1 MADGAAPGQERGTA
15 GREQPTSRRGPAEE
29 QETSGR
35 DVSGGEQET
44 TGWEAPGGGLEVLGR
59 EMAEGKPE
67 APRREAPG
75 GEPES
80 PGRERQGSA
89 RAPMRLTEEEFEGVK
104 RYLLLDI
111 LLRVTDHD
119 LRALNASRVKMRRA
133 YRTLL
138 LAIQDRILREMAEL
152 RHLFR
157 KAGIRIYGERRDRGG
172 LTAWFVCRG
181 YHHRISLLAAFIRA
195 QGEDIVLEYLRP
207 DRLRAEDSGAFTQL
221 SNAQKSRPPGEP
233 DG

>member
-1 MADGAAPGQERGTA
+1 MADDAAPGQER
-15 GREQPTSRRGPAEE
+15 
-29 QETSGR
+29 
-35 DVSGGEQET
+35 
-44 TGWEAPGGGLEVLGR
+44 EAPGRGR
-59 EMAEGKPE
+59 KT
-67 APRREAPG
+67 
-75 GEPES
+75 
-80 PGRERQGSA
+80 PGRERQA
-89 RAPMRLTEEEFEGVK
+89 PLRAPTRLTEEEFEGVK

-119 LRALNASRVKMRRA
+119 LRALDASRVKMRRA

-157 KAGIRIYGERRDRGG
+157 RAGIRIYGEQRDRGG

>member
-1 MADGAAPGQERGTA
+1 MAEEAAR
-15 GREQPTSRRGPAEE
+15 GREPEASGGKLGSPDPEHQPP
-29 QETSGR
+29 GR
-35 DVSGGEQET
+35 DRET
-44 TGWEAPGGGLEVLGR
+44 R
-59 EMAEGKPE
+59 D
-67 APRREAPG
+67 
-75 GEPES
+75 
-80 PGRERQGSA
+80 RERKAPS
-89 RAPMRLTEEEFEGVK
+89 RAPMRLTEEEFESVK

-119 LRALNASRVKMRRA
+119 LRALDASWVKMRRA

-138 LAIQDRILREMAEL
+138 LAIQDRILREMAGL

-157 KAGIRIYGERRDRGG
+157 KAGIRIYAQQRDRGG
-172 LTAWFVCRG
+172 LTAWFACRG

-207 DRLRAEDSGAFTQL
+207 DRLRAEDSGAFTRL
-221 SNAQKSRPPGEP
+221 PKAQKSRLPGEP